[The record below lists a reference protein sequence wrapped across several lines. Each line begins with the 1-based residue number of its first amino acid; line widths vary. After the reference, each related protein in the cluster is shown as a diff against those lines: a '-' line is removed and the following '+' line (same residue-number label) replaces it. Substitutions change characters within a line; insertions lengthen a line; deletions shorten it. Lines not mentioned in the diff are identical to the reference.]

1 LLLSPPR
8 RQVAVVAAV
17 LLATVP
23 VAFGV
28 IRAISTGS
36 DLRYIWLAGAAI
48 LGSMAAGLIGGAP
61 PDPARVVLWRAL
73 AAVAAGAICAG
84 VTAILMGAKAG
95 PGIAIVA
102 TAFGLCTGVSAMFAR
117 LARQPQSP

>member
-1 LLLSPPR
+1 MA
-8 RQVAVVAAV
+8 VAAAV

-28 IRAISTGS
+28 IRAVSTGS

-48 LGSMAAGLIGGAP
+48 IGSMAAGLIGGVSP
-61 PDPARVVLWRAL
+61 GPARVSLWRAV

-84 VTAILMGAKAG
+84 VTAILMGANAG
-95 PGIAIVA
+95 PGLAIVA
-102 TAFGLCTGVSAMFAR
+102 IAFGLCTGAGAMFAS
-117 LARQPQSP
+117 LARQPPSL